1 MIRNTLIAGMLVLSI
16 STVSHSQI
24 NLNAIQSTEVR
35 TGSWLNTKVDTVLI
49 DKNISGIFKS
59 GT

>member
-49 DKNISGIFKS
+49 DKNFSGIFKS